1 MKRTS
6 FKRIILT
13 ALCVCMLATSL
24 AGCKDVAEEAIDST
38 VGNTADSTVAESVKS
53 DTEASTDEAET
64 ERPYNPNWDKPRDP
78 TPEIERPWVLKY
90 NNGISIRDLT
100 IDVGLEGE
108 EVTVIHLTDLHLGD
122 CTEEDLKNP
131 TLASTYEKRQSSYV
145 LDSRYIT
152 TKKVLDYVDT
162 LDFDQIV
169 LTGDTLDYLSQGSLN
184 LMDELFWDRYREA
197 DGSVQKVMA
206 ALGNHEHCQ
215 QMTGTVA
222 ETLSLEERYAML
234 QENWEHDIYYSSKV
248 IKDKVMLIQMNDMNG
263 YGLGQFFWEGQ
274 AELLSADIALA
285 RENGYTVLMFM
296 HGALATGDPKDIVVN
311 SLTNF
316 GVHQTVNF
324 FTASGGACV
333 PDNDVDRAVY
343 DVITNNADVIS
354 GIFCGHHHGDYYT
367 EINAKTADGSEKP
380 IPQYNIPESG
390 FSGGCML
397 KITVK

>member
-1 MKRTS
+1 MRKK
-6 FKRIILT
+6 FKAIFLT

-24 AGCKDVAEEAIDST
+24 TGCNDAAQEPTGST
-38 VGNTADSTVAESVKS
+38 VSESIGS
-53 DTEASTDEAET
+53 DTTEPSTDAET
-64 ERPYNPNWDKPRDP
+64 DRPYNPNWDKPS
-78 TPEIERPWVLKY
+78 TNKTERPWVLKY
-90 NNGISIRDLT
+90 NKGMSIRDLT
-100 IDVGLEGE
+100 IDVGLDGE
-108 EVTVIHLTDLHLGD
+108 EVTVIQLTDLHLGD

-131 TLASTYEKRQSSYV
+131 TLASTYEKRQSSYG
-145 LDSRYIT
+145 LDSRAVT

-162 LDFDQIV
+162 LNFDQIV

-184 LMDELFWDRYREA
+184 LMKKFFWDRYREE

-206 ALGNHEHCQ
+206 VLGNHEHCQ

-234 QENWEHDIYYSSKV
+234 EENWEHDIYYSSKV

-263 YGLGQFFWEGQ
+263 YGTGQFFWEGQ
-274 AELLSADIALA
+274 AELLSADIELA
-285 RENGYTVLMFM
+285 RENGYTVLMFL
-296 HGALATGDPKDIVVN
+296 HGALVTGNPKDLVVN
-311 SLTNF
+311 SLTNYS
-316 GVHQTVNF
+316 VHQTVNF
-324 FTASGGACV
+324 YDGKGGAV
-333 PDNDVDRAVY
+333 TANNPVDKAVY

-367 EINAKTADGSEKP
+367 EINAKTADGTDKT

-390 FSGGCML
+390 FSGGCVL